1 MTQANFRTAAG
12 GYPFTH
18 LRVYRATTQE
28 VCTADRH
35 DSTEL
40 LPTAAVTLVVCA
52 LLRVQDARPQHSI
65 TESSTA
71 VHTRIPTVCGT
82 TTIRTW
88 YSSGYK

>member
-28 VCTADRH
+28 VCTTDRH

-65 TESSTA
+65 TVELYSSTYSYSYR
-71 VHTRIPTVCGT
+71 V
-82 TTIRTW
+82 W
-88 YSSGYK
+88 YYYNTYLVQQWV